1 MQSKG
6 HFNEEMVQS
15 INFYM
20 ANSNNYDKYLENNF
34 KSVFHKEINL
44 QDSSIHLYIFPL
56 KNCSRPLARFPVNSQ
71 ISF

>member
-6 HFNEEMVQS
+6 HFNEEMMQS

-20 ANSNNYDKYLENNF
+20 PNSNNCDKYLENNF

-44 QDSSIHLYIFPL
+44 QDSTHSFVHFPSKKL
-56 KNCSRPLARFPVNSQ
+56 L
-71 ISF
+71 